1 MDEANDFINTMP
13 GMNWTTFLVSLCE
26 IRQAMGNT
34 PQSKD
39 TFIRLVQMLEV
50 RPKLHA
56 AVSNVSDCIVGE
68 GAMSK
73 ECYCVRVFKEVQ
85 SWFGDIGSAS
95 FPMVPE
101 NGIMMLMD

>member
-1 MDEANDFINTMP
+1 
-13 GMNWTTFLVSLCE
+13 
-26 IRQAMGNT
+26 MGNT

-50 RPKLHA
+50 RPNLHA

-73 ECYCVRVFKEVQ
+73 ECYYVRVFKEVQ
-85 SWFGDIGSAS
+85 SWLGDVGSAV
-95 FPMVPE
+95 FPMVAK
-101 NGIMMLMD
+101 NGIMMLTD

>member
-1 MDEANDFINTMP
+1 
-13 GMNWTTFLVSLCE
+13 
-26 IRQAMGNT
+26 
-34 PQSKD
+34 
-39 TFIRLVQMLEV
+39 MLEV
-50 RPKLHA
+50 RPNLHA
-56 AVSNVSDCIVGE
+56 AVSNVSDCIVEE

>member
-1 MDEANDFINTMP
+1 MLT
-13 GMNWTTFLVSLCE
+13 GLHFLFACVRSGKPWEKYL
-26 IRQAMGNT
+26 
-34 PQSKD
+34 KD

-50 RPKLHA
+50 RPNLHA

-73 ECYCVRVFKEVQ
+73 ECYCVRVFKEDQ